1 MSRLKKQERQLQLA
15 EKLNNTPFLT
25 DEELANHFSVSVPT
39 IRLDRLELGIPEL
52 RERIRAMAT
61 ENNQEVNESLHYDG
75 FGELIDITEGKQAL
89 SMMKTTQD
97 MVDRSGYIDPQ
108 FLYAQAN
115 SLAKTVMGVP
125 VALAE
130 VGNIKHKNPVSVGT
144 NLIAK
149 AEIVRQRGP
158 KYFIW
163 VTIKDK
169 VQEVFRAK
177 FIMESVDTRG

>member
-1 MSRLKKQERQLQLA
+1 
-15 EKLNNTPFLT
+15 
-25 DEELANHFSVSVPT
+25 
-39 IRLDRLELGIPEL
+39 
-52 RERIRAMAT
+52 
-61 ENNQEVNESLHYDG
+61 
-75 FGELIDITEGKQAL
+75 
-89 SMMKTTQD
+89 MKTTQD